1 MSTTIII
8 PNYNGAH
15 FMEPCMK
22 ALEKQTVQPDEII
35 VVDNGSTDGSL
46 ELLQNSY
53 PAVRIIANEEN
64 LGFAA
69 AVNIGIK
76 ASTTPFVLL
85 LNNDTE
91 AEPGMIEH
99 LERAMR
105 RHPRAFSVASKM
117 IQLYHPEYL
126 DSTGDLY
133 TVTGW
138 GVNRGNDRPSNL
150 YNRPAYVFSACAGA
164 ALYRREV
171 FEEIGY
177 FDEKHFAYLEDIDVG
192 YRARLNGYSNI
203 YEPKAVVRHV
213 GSGTSGSKYN
223 SFKVYLSARNSIWL
237 NYKNMPNIQLI
248 INALPLALGLLTK
261 AIFFL
266 CIGFGKDY
274 VRGLREGFKTFRECV
289 RVQFTPRRYLSCLAI
304 EVQLCLNLVQYA
316 IYWILRAIERHQGRS
331 KAR

>member
-99 LERAMR
+99 L
-105 RHPRAFSVASKM
+105 
-117 IQLYHPEYL
+117 
-126 DSTGDLY
+126 
-133 TVTGW
+133 
-138 GVNRGNDRPSNL
+138 
-150 YNRPAYVFSACAGA
+150 
-164 ALYRREV
+164 
-171 FEEIGY
+171 
-177 FDEKHFAYLEDIDVG
+177 
-192 YRARLNGYSNI
+192 
-203 YEPKAVVRHV
+203 
-213 GSGTSGSKYN
+213 
-223 SFKVYLSARNSIWL
+223 
-237 NYKNMPNIQLI
+237 
-248 INALPLALGLLTK
+248 
-261 AIFFL
+261 
-266 CIGFGKDY
+266 
-274 VRGLREGFKTFRECV
+274 
-289 RVQFTPRRYLSCLAI
+289 
-304 EVQLCLNLVQYA
+304 
-316 IYWILRAIERHQGRS
+316 
-331 KAR
+331 